1 MKGQFEL
8 ESLLPE
14 PKKCFERSNFFQ
26 MPYRVFCNLADTLV
40 RFRTNQEVMMFTD
53 KKNYTRVAFQLLAF
67 RRKPKKL
74 RLFYRNKKLTA

>member
-1 MKGQFEL
+1 MKEQFEL

-14 PKKCFERSNFFQ
+14 PKKCFKRSNFFK
-26 MPYRVFCNLADTLV
+26 MHCRVFCNLAYTRV

-53 KKNYTRVAFQLLAF
+53 KKNYTRVAIQFLAV